1 MSNSCMLQPM
11 VTGARGVAGVH
22 AAELAMEGRCEG
34 TAHVT
39 THVPPMEEE
48 PVEGQIPRSRGATL
62 TCVLV
67 SLLIPVCGMSKP
79 IAQ

>member
-34 TAHVT
+34 TARVT

-48 PVEGQIPRSRGATL
+48 PVGDQIPRSRGATL